1 MVIAAL
7 FPTPLPPTHDFLCL
21 GHPES
26 TTAYVKLQ
34 RNHRVPFQKCP
45 LILKVTNQG
54 RDGFQ
59 ICNSTC
65 DTSQP
70 LFSSLKSQIK
80 EEMAS
85 RYAIQP
91 VTPANL
97 YSEMFLFFYYFHCSL
112 LLVVTYSLH
121 CWVNNVL
128 LNREGILMSIS
139 RNLHSVT

>member
-26 TTAYVKLQ
+26 TTAYAKLQ
-34 RNHRVPFQKCP
+34 RNHHVPFQKCP

-70 LFSSLKSQIK
+70 LFWNV
-80 EEMAS
+80 
-85 RYAIQP
+85 P
-91 VTPANL
+91 V
-97 YSEMFLFFYYFHCSL
+97 FL
-112 LLVVTYSLH
+112 LLSLFTASAGYVFSQLLGKQRSVKPGGYTDEYFKELAFCH
-121 CWVNNVL
+121 VIYFIRRSNN
-128 LNREGILMSIS
+128 NF
-139 RNLHSVT
+139 